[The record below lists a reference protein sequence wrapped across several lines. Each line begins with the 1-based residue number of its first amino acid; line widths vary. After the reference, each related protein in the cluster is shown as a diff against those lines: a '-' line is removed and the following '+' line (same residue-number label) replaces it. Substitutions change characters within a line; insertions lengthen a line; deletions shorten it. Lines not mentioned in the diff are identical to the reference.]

1 MGYEKKEDGIFYHP
15 HYGRVM
21 EHHGYRTRIY
31 WSESMLGYLRK
42 NYARTLN
49 RELCDH
55 LCMSER
61 TMIRKARELGLSKDP
76 RWLAEVWEERRQLA
90 HMIARAKGYPGR
102 FMPGDER
109 GKACQYKKGHRLTD
123 DQKEKRA
130 AAIHEWAKRHR
141 KETRERMLKAWETRR
156 GKC

>member
-1 MGYEKKEDGIFYHP
+1 
-15 HYGRVM
+15 
-21 EHHGYRTRIY
+21 
-31 WSESMLGYLRK
+31 MLGYLRK

-76 RWLAEVWEERRQLA
+76 RWLEEVWEERRQLA

-102 FMPGDER
+102 IVPGDGR
-109 GKACQYKKGHRLTD
+109 GEAHRFKAGHTLTD

-156 GKC
+156 GKMLKSSSQSEASELERKG